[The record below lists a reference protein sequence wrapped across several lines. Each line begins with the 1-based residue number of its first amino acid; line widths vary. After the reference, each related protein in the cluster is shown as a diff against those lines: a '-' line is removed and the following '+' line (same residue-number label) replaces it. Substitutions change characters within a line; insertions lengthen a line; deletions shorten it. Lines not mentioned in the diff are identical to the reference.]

1 MCCILN
7 YATCTMYV
15 NKRHS
20 ITFFL
25 FSDKYQ
31 ENQLRE
37 SSNDKEIVIEDLE
50 EKRQDKEQKWEETI
64 CKP

>member
-1 MCCILN
+1 MQHVQ
-7 YATCTMYV
+7 CTYV

-20 ITFFL
+20 ITLFL

>member
-1 MCCILN
+1 
-7 YATCTMYV
+7 MYV

-20 ITFFL
+20 ITWFL

-31 ENQLRE
+31 ESQLRE
-37 SSNDKEIVIEDLE
+37 SSNDKDIVIEDLE

>member
-1 MCCILN
+1 
-7 YATCTMYV
+7 MYV

-20 ITFFL
+20 NTFL
-25 FSDKYQ
+25 PFSDKYQ
-31 ENQLRE
+31 EDQLRG

>member
-1 MCCILN
+1 MQHVQ
-7 YATCTMYV
+7 CTYV

-31 ENQLRE
+31 ENQLRG

>member
-1 MCCILN
+1 M
-7 YATCTMYV
+7 
-15 NKRHS
+15 
-20 ITFFL
+20 FL

-50 EKRQDKEQKWEETI
+50 EKRQEKGQKWEETI

>member
-1 MCCILN
+1 MQHVQ
-7 YATCTMYV
+7 CTYV

-20 ITFFL
+20 ITLIL

>member
-1 MCCILN
+1 MYN
-7 YATCTMYV
+7 VVCTYV

-20 ITFFL
+20 ITWFL

-31 ENQLRE
+31 ESQLRE
-37 SSNDKEIVIEDLE
+37 SSNDKDIVIEDLE

-64 CKP
+64 CKQ